1 MVQFCLMNTGRT
13 ILSQLLDFIP
23 RYEFNKFVDKYNGNY
38 RVRSF
43 TCWEQFIVMCF
54 AQLTSRESLRDI
66 EACLGAIPTRLYHS
80 GLKSKIKRSTLSEA
94 NSNRDW
100 RIYAEFSQILIQ
112 QAKVLYKDEHSFSVD
127 INEIAYA
134 LDSSTI
140 DLCLS
145 LFPWAKFRKN
155 KGAVKMHTQLDL
167 RGSIPTFIEITDGKV
182 HDVNILDLLILE
194 PNAFYIM
201 DRAYLDFERLYNMHR
216 HHCYFVLREKRNFK
230 YRRIYSNKVDRSK
243 GFKFDQTIKLT
254 GFYSSKNYPE
264 KLRRIKF
271 HDKEKGKTIILLTN
285 NFVYSA
291 ETIADLYKERW
302 KIELFFKWIKQ
313 HLRIK
318 KFFGTS
324 LNAVYT
330 QIWIAVC
337 VYLLVAIMKR
347 RLKLKQELYTIL
359 QILGVCIFEKVPV
372 NELFETTK
380 YKNIT
385 GEGSNQLNLF
395 DL

>member
-1 MVQFCLMNTGRT
+1 MNTGRT

-23 RYEFNKFVDKYNGNY
+23 RYEFNKIVDKYKGNY
-38 RVRSF
+38 RVKSF
-43 TCWEQFIVMCF
+43 TCWEQFIVMSF

-66 EACLGAIPTRLYHS
+66 EACLGAIPNRLYHS
-80 GLKSKIKRSTLSEA
+80 GLKSKVKRSTLSEA

-100 RIYAEFSQILIQ
+100 RIYAEFAQLFIQ
-112 QAKVLYKDEHSFSVD
+112 QARVLYKDEHSFSVNID
-127 INEIAYA
+127 EIAYA

-155 KGAVKMHTQLDL
+155 KGAVKLHTQLDL

-182 HDVNILDLLILE
+182 HDVNVLDLLILE

-201 DRAYLDFERLYNMHR
+201 DRAYLDFERLYKMHQ
-216 HHCYFVLREKRNFK
+216 HHCYFVIREKRNFK
-230 YRRIYSNKVDRSK
+230 YRRLYSRSADKSK
-243 GFKFDQTIKLT
+243 GFKCDQTIRLT

-264 KLRRIKF
+264 KLRRIKLY
-271 HDKEKGKTIILLTN
+271 DKEKDKTIVLLTN
-285 NFVYSA
+285 NFVYDA
-291 ETIADLYKERW
+291 QTIADLYKERW
-302 KIELFFKWIKQ
+302 KIELFFKWVKQ

-324 LNAVYT
+324 LNAVCT

-337 VYLLVAIMKR
+337 VYLLVAIMKKE
-347 RLKLKQELYTIL
+347 LKLKQELYTIL
-359 QILGVCIFEKVPV
+359 QILSVCVLEKATV
-372 NELFETTK
+372 NQLFENEN
-380 YKNIT
+380 YKNNT
-385 GEGSNQLNLF
+385 TDSSNQLILF